1 MKGEVVDM
9 ESRRELRGPVG
20 DFWLAQVEMRLD
32 KIDYV
37 VSRLER
43 QLWGIGCACV
53 ALVVLQ
59 AAMVLTN

>member
-9 ESRRELRGPVG
+9 ETRRELRGPVS

-43 QLWGIGCACV
+43 QLWVIGCCAAV
-53 ALVVLQ
+53 LALLQ
-59 AAMVLTN
+59 AAILLTK

>member
-9 ESRRELRGPVG
+9 ETRRELRGPVS

-43 QLWGIGCACV
+43 QLWAIGCASA
-53 ALVVLQ
+53 ALVLLQ
-59 AAMVLTN
+59 AAILLTK

>member
-1 MKGEVVDM
+1 MKADVVEMDAA
-9 ESRRELRGPVG
+9 RNGRGAVS

-43 QLWGIGCACV
+43 QLWIAACSG
-53 ALVVLQ
+53 L
-59 AAMVLTN
+59 AMVAIQVAFIVSL